1 MQFVQL
7 KVTLS
12 QGAISLKCPRT
23 DVLCRYDDWPMV
35 DLYTLPRYN
44 KYT

>member
-12 QGAISLKCPRT
+12 QGVISFKCPRT
-23 DVLCRYDDWPMV
+23 DVLCRYDWPMV
-35 DLYTLPRYN
+35 YLYTLPRYN